1 MSKIIGSPP
10 GYVGFDEGGQLCEK
24 VRRNPY
30 SVVLFD
36 EIEKAHPDVFNVLLQ
51 ILDDGVVT
59 DSTGR
64 KIDFKNTVII
74 MTSNVGA
81 ENIVAPKN
89 LGFATG
95 NDPDRDY
102 NNMKSK
108 VLDEVKKLFKPEFI
122 NRIDEMIVF
131 HMLGRDE
138 IAQIVDI
145 MVDGINH
152 RIKEQM
158 NLHIELDEL
167 AKADIIESGFDE
179 KYGARPLKRALQS
192 RVEDELAEQILEGR
206 IKEGDTVL
214 ITCEDKKLIFS
225 VK

>member
-1 MSKIIGSPP
+1 
-10 GYVGFDEGGQLCEK
+10 
-24 VRRNPY
+24 
-30 SVVLFD
+30 
-36 EIEKAHPDVFNVLLQ
+36 
-51 ILDDGVVT
+51 
-59 DSTGR
+59 
-64 KIDFKNTVII
+64 
-74 MTSNVGA
+74 
-81 ENIVAPKN
+81 
-89 LGFATG
+89 
-95 NDPDRDY
+95 
-102 NNMKSK
+102 MKSK